1 MKKNY
6 LLLSVL
12 SVFAITFLFSISGC
26 VNYDQKTTLYKEGS
40 GYMEIHYWTKTSN
53 IMDEKVGNYYFTEK
67 KAKKN
72 FTCSNSSVKDINV
85 HEQSEDSTTHVN
97 LIVNFNDL
105 NKLSDAG
112 GFDNITPSWQETSN
126 GMEFKYVIAQD
137 TTAANQMDAN
147 QYTVTYTFE
156 MPGDIVSTN
165 ATKKDGKIL
174 TWEFILSDF
183 GTDQEMIAVVRK

>member
-6 LLLSVL
+6 LLFGILSII
-12 SVFAITFLFSISGC
+12 SITFLFSISGC
-26 VNYDQKTTLYKEGS
+26 VNYDQKTTLLKEGS
-40 GYMEIHYWTKTSN
+40 GYMQIHYWTKTTN

-67 KAKKN
+67 KAKRN
-72 FTCSNSSVKDINV
+72 YNCSNSSVKDINV
-85 HEQSEDSTTHVN
+85 QEQSEDSTTHVN

-112 GFDNITPSWQETSN
+112 GFDNITSSWQETPN

-137 TTAANQMDAN
+137 TAAANAFDAS
-147 QYTVTYTFE
+147 QYTITYSFE
-156 MPGDIVSTN
+156 MPGDIISSN
-165 ATKKDGKIL
+165 ATKKAGNIL

-183 GTDQEMIAVVRK
+183 GTDQEMIAVVKK